1 MSPGCQ
7 MHVDVHEERPV
18 QWVAH
23 EETSLLD
30 GLPQSGLPHV
40 LARLDVSARL
50 HPGAE
55 ALVEVQHHSPPPD
68 DDRRSGDMSG
78 IGVLVERPRQADEL
92 APDHGQ
98 RIGFSLVGRAVP
110 GEEGDERFDALRRCL
125 FSHRAQTVAV
135 GAWHVWSVKEP
146 FKFQTIRAD
155 ALPETAMYTTRS
167 SPPMRYAQ
175 PDPQLAP
182 RVLVTLDDPMMRR
195 EIEGSLRSLGFSVRA
210 TVDPAAA
217 EVLLRSYEPEVLVMD
232 AKDVTPNLSPFA
244 EKARRVSE
252 LYLVVW
258 GADDSGRLGA
268 LRNGIDEALAHDIS
282 ADEVALRCEV
292 LLRRPRRQRPRWDPN
307 NVNEIR
313 LGPLTIDLGRRE
325 LRVNGSP
332 IAATRLEFDLFAQLC
347 RHPNEVRTRAQL
359 LESVWGPGWVGD
371 SHVVDVHLSNLRRKL
386 RQRAPGLQFV
396 HTVRGVGFRL
406 ADDILRLG
414 EEDLDQAGTWR
425 SRPA

>member
-1 MSPGCQ
+1 
-7 MHVDVHEERPV
+7 
-18 QWVAH
+18 
-23 EETSLLD
+23 
-30 GLPQSGLPHV
+30 
-40 LARLDVSARL
+40 
-50 HPGAE
+50 
-55 ALVEVQHHSPPPD
+55 
-68 DDRRSGDMSG
+68 
-78 IGVLVERPRQADEL
+78 
-92 APDHGQ
+92 
-98 RIGFSLVGRAVP
+98 
-110 GEEGDERFDALRRCL
+110 
-125 FSHRAQTVAV
+125 
-135 GAWHVWSVKEP
+135 
-146 FKFQTIRAD
+146 
-155 ALPETAMYTTRS
+155 
-167 SPPMRYAQ
+167 MRYAQ